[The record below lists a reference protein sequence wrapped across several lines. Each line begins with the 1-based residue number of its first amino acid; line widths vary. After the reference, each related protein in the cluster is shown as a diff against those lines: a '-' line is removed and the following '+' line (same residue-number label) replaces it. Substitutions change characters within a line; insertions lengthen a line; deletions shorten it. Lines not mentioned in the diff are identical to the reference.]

1 MARIKRASPSR
12 VTVWAQIR
20 VAASVQVAVFIEEDV
35 DFQTQFEQ
43 DIPLAIAAVVPGVG
57 LAGLA
62 PALADA

>member
-1 MARIKRASPSR
+1 MARIKRESVR

-57 LAGLA
+57 LVGLRRRSQTA
-62 PALADA
+62 